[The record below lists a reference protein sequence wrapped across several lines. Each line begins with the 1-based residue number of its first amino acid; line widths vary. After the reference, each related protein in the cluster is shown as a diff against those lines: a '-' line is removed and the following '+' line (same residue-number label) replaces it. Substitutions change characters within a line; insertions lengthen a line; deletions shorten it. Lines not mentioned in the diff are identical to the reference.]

1 MNLKPIANIQKTDR
15 YFFILSCSF
24 QIAFL
29 TNCHFENGNQ
39 HIAKWGNMKDKK
51 LTLILFCFYMRS
63 NLWILNITYKIY
75 YSSNLNAIQNRFK
88 IIVFES
94 FTMLFPLLHHP
105 NQTHIFNIP
114 FVKFFASNYN
124 DVYIHH
130 RTRKERNSRM

>member
-51 LTLILFCFYMRS
+51 LTLILFLLLY
-63 NLWILNITYKIY
+63 
-75 YSSNLNAIQNRFK
+75 AIQFMN
-88 IIVFES
+88 FE
-94 FTMLFPLLHHP
+94 H
-105 NQTHIFNIP
+105 
-114 FVKFFASNYN
+114 
-124 DVYIHH
+124 YI
-130 RTRKERNSRM
+130 